1 MKTTSD
7 LRTAALILIENG
19 VLNVNDFS
27 SDELE
32 RVFEFARMY
41 KRNFEMTK
49 IYETYTKNKTV
60 AVFENFD
67 EFCGFIKKKCKERA
81 AGIEKMEVDFDVE
94 AKKELHVF
102 GVPIPESDYNKRFNS
117 LTDYLVDTSIDKE
130 ELVMFRNL

>member
-7 LRTAALILIENG
+7 LRTAALILIESG

-32 RVFEFARMY
+32 RVFEFTRMY

-60 AVFENFD
+60 VIFENFD
-67 EFCGFIKKKCKERA
+67 EFCDYIKK
-81 AGIEKMEVDFDVE
+81 M
-94 AKKELHVF
+94 
-102 GVPIPESDYNKRFNS
+102 
-117 LTDYLVDTSIDKE
+117 
-130 ELVMFRNL
+130 

>member
-7 LRTAALILIENG
+7 LRTAALILIESG
-19 VLNVNDFS
+19 VLNVNEFS

-60 AVFENFD
+60 AIFENFD
-67 EFCGFIKKKCKERA
+67 EFCDFIKKKCDERVR
-81 AGIEKMEVDFDVE
+81 EFDEMVLRQSFISNLGCFC
-94 AKKELHVF
+94 KK
-102 GVPIPESDYNKRFNS
+102 KR
-117 LTDYLVDTSIDKE
+117 
-130 ELVMFRNL
+130 